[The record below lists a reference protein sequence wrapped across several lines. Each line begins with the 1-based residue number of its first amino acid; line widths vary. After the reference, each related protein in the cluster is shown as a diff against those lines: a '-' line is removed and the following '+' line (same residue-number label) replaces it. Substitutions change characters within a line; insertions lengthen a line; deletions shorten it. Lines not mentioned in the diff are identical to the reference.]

1 MRFVQRLVGL
11 EAKMRQYQEGEEF
24 LEAIELSDPGNV
36 SLLWEGS
43 EYLPTLPEIRNPDA
57 WVSRVADVRA
67 AQ

>member
-1 MRFVQRLVGL
+1 
-11 EAKMRQYQEGEEF
+11 MRQYQEGEEF

-43 EYLPTLPEIRNPDA
+43 EYLPTLGEIRNPDA

-67 AQ
+67 AAS